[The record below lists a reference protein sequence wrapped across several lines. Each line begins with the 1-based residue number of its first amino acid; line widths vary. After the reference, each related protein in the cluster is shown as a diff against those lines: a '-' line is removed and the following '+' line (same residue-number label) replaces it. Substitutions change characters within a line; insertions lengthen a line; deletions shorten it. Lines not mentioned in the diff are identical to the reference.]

1 MNFFSTTGFIII
13 IILTIVN
20 WGIYG
25 LFVRR
30 LYFSREAIWRDIIV
44 CFFVAFIEW
53 AIIVW
58 LLAKILIGFLSVLR
72 VIAWIGLIGFSVLI
86 IYVVICI
93 IKKKTGVYAS
103 TQMVERCSRCG
114 EICSGGKFCVKCGSP
129 VIVQYYSADD
139 DDDEDKSKIEL
150 FGSTV
155 EPFPAIGI
163 SALLI
168 VVSIVL
174 ITCIPKWQDSIREKI
189 GEKKE
194 VIIENQQS
202 EEVSLA
208 KQEAIDI
215 YPLRHCPEGN
225 VDEAFGHPIKT
236 ETGRYKSEGMTAVCM
251 GGEVVLIAIESTT
264 KYCFLGVSCEQNIE
278 EAQYIISDKYP
289 YLYDEDLGEGFKEKA
304 FGDISKEVVE
314 VVYEESTGK
323 VVGVDWA
330 DMSAIA
336 YAYENEDNASTNEN
350 YSDSAEYAFDA
361 DSNYYTGDNT
371 QNIRLE
377 DLVGTYRS
385 DDGKYTASISD
396 DYYMEIYQDVIPLS
410 EQITWKMSLCNT
422 EGGINYT
429 DGTRVCLRVKNDGSI
444 ENDISYTGGKG
455 SIIEDVDRLIW
466 NNETENL
473 RVLFVKADTN
483 DIGGFEGNNEND
495 YLIPDSDY
503 RRITDEDL
511 NTFSAHECMLARN
524 EIYARRGRKFQNEE
538 IQEYFNGKSWY
549 VPIYEP
555 EEFNESLLNAYENYN
570 KDYIVEYEK
579 RMGYK

>member
-1 MNFFSTTGFIII
+1 MNFFSITGLIVI
-13 IILTIVN
+13 IILTVVN

-30 LYFSREAIWRDIIV
+30 LYFSGEGIFRDIIV
-44 CFFVAFIEW
+44 CFVIAIVEW

-58 LLAKILIGFLSVLR
+58 LLAKILIGILSVLR
-72 VIAWIGLIGFSVLI
+72 IIAWIGLIAFSVLI
-86 IYVVICI
+86 IYVVFCV
-93 IKKKTGVYAS
+93 IKKRVNAS
-103 TQMVERCSRCG
+103 KSKQMVERCSQCW
-114 EICSGGKFCVKCGSP
+114 EICSGDKFCTRCGGP
-129 VIVQYYSADD
+129 VIVQYYLSDD
-139 DDDEDKSKIEL
+139 MDDDEKSKIEL
-150 FGSTV
+150 FGNAV

-168 VVSIVL
+168 VGCIVL

-194 VIIENQQS
+194 VKIENQKN

-208 KQEAIDI
+208 KHEVIDI
-215 YPLRHCPEGN
+215 YPLRHCPEEN
-225 VDEAFGHPIKT
+225 VGMAFGHPTKT
-236 ETGRYKSEGMTAVCM
+236 ETGRYKSEGMTAICM
-251 GGEVVLIAIESTT
+251 GGEVVLITIESTT

-278 EAQYIISDKYP
+278 DVQHIILDKYP
-289 YLYDEDLGEGFKEKA
+289 YLYDEELGDGFKSKI

-314 VVYEESTGK
+314 VVYGESTGK
-323 VVGVDWA
+323 VVGVNWA

-336 YAYENEDNASTNEN
+336 YANENEGDASNNEN
-350 YSDSAEYAFDA
+350 YSDSSENTSDVEINYSG
-361 DSNYYTGDNT
+361 DSNS
-371 QNIRLE
+371 NIRIE

-396 DYYMEIYQDVIPLS
+396 DYYLEIYQDVIPLS

-495 YLIPDSDY
+495 YLIPDSDS

-511 NTFSAHECMLARN
+511 NKFSAHECMLARN